1 MKKGAKLNGP
11 QKAAALLLTL
21 DAEAAANMLAT
32 LPDESITAVGRA
44 MVDLD
49 LGEVERS
56 QISAIHSEFIAGV
69 REGASIPPGLLEL
82 LEKTVGPERAR
93 GILSRIE
100 ETTKRERP
108 FVALERLDNGQL
120 ARTLVGE
127 HPQVIALVCSRIPAD
142 RAGAVLGGLGEDERL
157 DVVTRLAT
165 MQPLAREVVDEVAGA
180 LGVKAEAQKSIPIDD
195 PAKRLRSVAEILN
208 NADATVEK
216 GIFEALEAKDAE
228 MAKAIRDKMFTFEDL
243 ATLDKRG
250 MQKVLSSID
259 ARALAMALKAADP
272 AVVENVFA
280 NMTKRVK
287 EMVAEERELL
297 GAVPLSDVVK
307 AQDEIMISVRGLIE
321 KGELRPMRGGAA
333 NLIE

>member
-1 MKKGAKLNGP
+1 MKKGPKLSGP
-11 QKAAALLLTL
+11 EKAAALLLTL
-21 DAEAAANMLAT
+21 DADAAANMLAT

-49 LGEVERS
+49 LGAIDRG
-56 QISAIHSEFIAGV
+56 QITAIHNEFLAGV

-108 FVALERLDNGQL
+108 FVALERLDNGQM
-120 ARTLVGE
+120 ARTLAGE

-142 RAGAVLGGLGEDERL
+142 RAGNVIGALEEDQRL

-180 LGVKAEAQKSIPIDD
+180 LAAKAEVQRSIPIDD
-195 PAKRLRSVAEILN
+195 PGKRLRSVAEILN
-208 NADATVEK
+208 NAEATVEK

-250 MQKVLSSID
+250 MQKVLSSVD
-259 ARALAMALKAADP
+259 ARALALSLKAADP

-297 GAVPLSDVVK
+297 GAVPLSDVMK
-307 AQDEIMISVRGLIE
+307 AQDEIMLSVRGLIE